1 MAFNYRDFIHPDDE
15 SARKKLE
22 SIVGFDSI
30 TKWMM
35 NLGVERYCHFVYM
48 SDSIRLSRN
57 QLPEIYELLPPV
69 CEKFGINEPEFYLQM
84 HPSPNAETYG
94 DKQTFLVI
102 TSGLL
107 EHVTDKKE
115 LQSILAHECGHII
128 CRHVFYRTMAQLL
141 FSFGNMLPIPG
152 VVLSHIQKP
161 FALAMNYWSRK
172 SELSADR
179 ASAIYCGGPEVPAKA
194 LLRLTGGPS
203 KFTRAINLGEFA
215 RQAEACDEFENDGK
229 WQKALGAYAVMD
241 RDHPFSSSRIREL
254 MSWGNNETCRRL
266 TEALDRGLIGLSCQ
280 KCGNA
285 IEQGQ
290 KFCRYCGHKI
300 V

>member
-22 SIVGFDSI
+22 GIVGFDSV
-30 TKWMM
+30 TKWVMG
-35 NLGVERYCHFVYM
+35 LGVEKYCHFVYM
-48 SDSIRLSRN
+48 SDSIRLSPE
-57 QLPEIYELLPPV
+57 QLPDIYGLLPPI
-69 CEKFGINEPEFYLQM
+69 CQRFGIKEPEFYLQM
-84 HPSPNAETYG
+84 HPTPNAETYG

-107 EHVTDKKE
+107 EHITDKKE

-128 CRHVFYRTMAQLL
+128 CRHVFYRTMAQIL
-141 FSFGNMLPIPG
+141 FSFGNMLPIPD
-152 VVLSHIQKP
+152 VILSKIQKP

-172 SELSADR
+172 CELSADR
-179 ASAIYCGGPEVPAKA
+179 ASAIYCGSAEIPAKA
-194 LLRLTGGPS
+194 LLRLTGGPAQ
-203 KFTRAINLGEFA
+203 FTSAVNLKAFTD
-215 RQAEACDEFENDGK
+215 QAQACDDFERDGK

-254 MSWGNNETCRRL
+254 MTWGSSE
-266 TEALDRGLIGLSCQ
+266 SCQ
-280 KCGNA
+280 KLTIALKRGQIGQSCPYCGNTL
-285 IEQGQ
+285 EQGQ
-290 KFCRYCGHKI
+290 KFCRYCGNKT